1 MTKSVGINSEKI
13 EINNDLLSIH
23 CPLIGFW
30 FIDMRHN
37 VYGGCI

>member
-1 MTKSVGINSEKI
+1 MKKSVGINS